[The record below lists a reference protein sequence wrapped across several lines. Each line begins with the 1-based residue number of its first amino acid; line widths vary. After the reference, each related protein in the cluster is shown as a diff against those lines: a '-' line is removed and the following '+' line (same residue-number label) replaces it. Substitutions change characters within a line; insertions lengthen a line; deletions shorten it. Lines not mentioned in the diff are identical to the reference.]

1 MKIAIIGSGI
11 SGLTAAYL
19 LNRQHDISVFEA
31 SSWVGGHTHTV
42 DVQVDGRHYAI
53 DTGFIVFNDWTYPNF
68 IELLKQLDV
77 GYQPTEMSFSV
88 CDPVSGV
95 EYNGN
100 TLNSLFA
107 QRRNLLSPA
116 FWGMLRDI
124 LRFNREAVDDLQ
136 QQRVASDLSLG
147 DYLEQRGYG
156 QRFIQ
161 QYIVP
166 MGAAIWSMS
175 LADMLNF
182 PLQFF
187 LRFFKNHG
195 LLSVTDRPQWQ
206 VIKGGSSSYVA
217 PLSASFAERIRL
229 NCAVQRV
236 ERDASGVTVHSAVG
250 SERFD
255 KVVFACHSDQALKM
269 LAEPSTAEQEI
280 LGALPY
286 ADNDVVL
293 HTDTRLLPKRPLAWA
308 SWNYRLGGPTNQ
320 PAALTYN
327 MNILQGIDS
336 PTTFCVS
343 LNQVV
348 AIDPSTI
355 LARYTYAH
363 PQYSLAGV
371 AAQAR
376 WQELLGANHSYFCG
390 AYWANGFHEDGVV
403 SGLRVASAFG
413 ETLI

>member
-53 DTGFIVFNDWTYPNF
+53 DTGFIVFNDGTYPNF

-77 GYQPTEMSFSV
+77 GFQPTEMSFSV
-88 CDPVSGV
+88 CDPASGV

-124 LRFNREAVDDLQ
+124 LRFNREAVDDLH
-136 QQRVASDLSLG
+136 QQRIASDLSLG

-187 LRFFKNHG
+187 LHFFKNHG

-255 KVVFACHSDQALKM
+255 KVVFACHSDQALKL

-293 HTDTRLLPKRPLAWA
+293 HTDTRLLPKRQLAWA

-327 MNILQGIDS
+327 MNILQGIQS
-336 PTTFCVS
+336 ATIFCVS
-343 LNQVV
+343 LNQTA
-348 AIDPSTI
+348 AIEPNSI

>member
-31 SSWVGGHTHTV
+31 SDWVGGHTHTV

-68 IELLKQLDV
+68 IELLNLLGV
-77 GYQPTEMSFSV
+77 TYQPTEMSFSV
-88 CDPVSGV
+88 CDPVSSV

-107 QRRNLLSPA
+107 QRRNLLSPP

-136 QQRVASDLSLG
+136 QQRIASDLSLG
-147 DYLEQRGYG
+147 SYLQQRGYG
-156 QRFIQ
+156 ERFIQ
-161 QYIVP
+161 HYIVP

-229 NCAVQRV
+229 QCPVQRV
-236 ERDASGVTVHSAVG
+236 ERDARGVTVHSSAG

-255 KVVFACHSDQALKM
+255 KVVFACHSDQALQL
-269 LAEPSTAEQEI
+269 LAEPSATEQQI

-308 SWNYRLGGPTNQ
+308 SWNYRLGGPTSQ

-327 MNILQGIDS
+327 MNILQGLQSD
-336 PTTFCVS
+336 TTFCVS
-343 LNQVV
+343 LNQTA
-348 AIDPSTI
+348 AIDPSKI

-376 WQELLGANHSYFCG
+376 WEELLGANHSYFCG

-403 SGLRVASAFG
+403 SGLRVARAFG
-413 ETLI
+413 EALA